1 VKTSVPIRFD
11 PFDISTVYAQ
21 VQGQWITCRSSYVT
35 LEGHTER
42 ELFLVTQELRQSA
55 RRDGKRAEVS
65 AARLADHMSKAGTH
79 EELLR
84 QRWRDLEG
92 KKVFAI
98 IAGQSGHPQTLGGV
112 VPLPSGPPEA
122 VNAVAR
128 LSALSKP
135 VDVSR
140 LKRLGEYR

>member
-1 VKTSVPIRFD
+1 
-11 PFDISTVYAQ
+11 
-21 VQGQWITCRSSYVT
+21 
-35 LEGHTER
+35 
-42 ELFLVTQELRQSA
+42 
-55 RRDGKRAEVS
+55 
-65 AARLADHMSKAGTH
+65 MSKAGTH

-84 QRWRDLEG
+84 QRWRDLDQ

-112 VPLPSGPPEA
+112 APLPSGPPEA
-122 VNAVAR
+122 VNSVAR